1 MADKYPLAK
10 YPKFQSKETKNTA
23 SNLFGNRFCADQVP
37 LELLA
42 EFFILLTAPK
52 CYGNS
57 DDYDIRGY
65 LPSMEMLR
73 GISEKH
79 QLHYETQ
86 TKLNLK
92 LFSFLSSSQLS
103 SRHDVHI
110 IHCKE
115 LWKCLKEKM
124 NCDDDDEKNKILD
137 LLSNLFL
144 GFWGTGANRAWSAQS
159 FLPFCEGVL
168 ANEAIW
174 GEKRGKEVRDW
185 KEAEK
190 KFDFS
195 QKLFYARG
203 GEVLYLQLCN
213 ALRQNKDTIHKWLE
227 DTGRIDYLTV
237 DERNPETLHKLLC
250 EDFDK
255 YFKQTPAMFNELA
268 NMIEDLTKNSHAKHD
283 CECDWCA
290 AESWREGYLFAVEL
304 HRILNANI
312 GIMET
317 VDMLQIACAL
327 QEMRTLVAQSTRAMS
342 NNSLGDG
349 LDFRLLVSDPEAQN
363 ERLRDKSQKLLQEI
377 TLNIYSAVRLSDIQ
391 KISSKKSKDL
401 DKRYGHKLYIKIG
414 KIIGLIVPK
423 KGARPRIVITDK
435 LLRYFVLAMI
445 PGKRMT
451 LDSFLQQIDSFHGLV
466 FDENRLNTS
475 KNESMYYRPIPYLEQ
490 MLEASGVLV
499 KLSDSCSL
507 VENPFNVEA

>member
-1 MADKYPLAK
+1 MFDRYPQI
-10 YPKFQSKETKNTA
+10 QSNEKKNPA
-23 SNLFGNRFCADQVP
+23 INLFGNRFFDAQAP

-52 CYGNS
+52 RYDQS
-57 DDYDIRGY
+57 DDYDIFGY
-65 LPSMEMLR
+65 LPSMEVLR
-73 GISEKH
+73 EISEKS

-92 LFSFLSSSQLS
+92 LFSFLSSCQLS
-103 SRHDVHI
+103 SRHNVHI
-110 IHCKE
+110 MRCKE
-115 LWKCLKEKM
+115 LWNCLKEKM
-124 NCDDDDEKNKILD
+124 NFDDDDDKNKTLD

-174 GEKRGKEVRDW
+174 GEKRGKEVKDW
-185 KEAEK
+185 EEAK
-190 KFDFS
+190 AKFKTS

-213 ALRQNKDTIHKWLE
+213 ALRQDKVTIHKWLE
-227 DTGRIDYLTV
+227 DTGRIDYLTD
-237 DERNPETLHKLLC
+237 DEQNPENLHKKLC
-250 EDFDK
+250 EDFNK
-255 YFKQTPAMFNELA
+255 FFKQTPEMFNKLA
-268 NMIEDLTKNSHAKHD
+268 NMIEGLAQSSINEQDTRDKHD

-327 QEMRTLVAQSTRAMS
+327 QEMRTLAAQSTRAMS
-342 NNSLGDG
+342 NYSRGDG
-349 LDFRLLVSDPEAQN
+349 LDYCLLVSDPEAQN
-363 ERLRDKSQKLLQEI
+363 ERLRDKSQKLLQEM
-377 TLNIYSAVRLSDIQ
+377 TLKIYSAVRLSDIQ
-391 KISSKKSKDL
+391 KISSKKTNDL
-401 DKRYGHKLYIKIG
+401 DSRYGHKLYIKTG
-414 KIIGLIVPK
+414 KILGLIVPK
-423 KGARPRIVITDK
+423 KGARPRIVMTDK
-435 LLRYFVLAMI
+435 LLRYFVLSMI

-451 LDSFLQQIDSFHGLV
+451 LDSFLLQIESFHGLV
-466 FDENRLNTS
+466 FDENHL
-475 KNESMYYRPIPYLEQ
+475 KKDSMYYRPIPYLEQ